1 MEIGSVFEINPAAVK
16 KSGETTAL
24 HLAQVDKYG
33 KAHCSFTASG
43 REAIELALISLERE
57 KPDTPKRCLMP
68 AYMCDSVFL
77 PFLHRGW
84 ELVFYTVD
92 RGLMS
97 YGEELFRLT
106 LEHDPGMIF
115 IHPYYGT
122 DTCREL
128 RVQMKALRKSGVFVM
143 EDVTQSYYL
152 EGIGKD
158 ADFVVGSLR
167 KWYAVPDGGFVATD
181 IPLAQEVLEAGE
193 DYARERLSPL
203 TEKWM
208 YLHDETSSGEEPE
221 ERQARKA
228 AYLEKNRALEEALD
242 HYSDIRRMSQVSL
255 SILSETDE
263 MAAAKKRSENY
274 DYLYEKISG
283 MRRLRPILEKEDGEA
298 PLYFPIYAKERESL
312 QGFLRE
318 RDIYA
323 PVLWPLGEENRNA
336 LVGDEDYI
344 YRHILAL
351 PIDQRYG
358 IGDMEKIAE
367 ALLDFEKQRVV
378 GIRADANKMIAMGHI
393 MRCLTIA
400 GELQKKGFRV
410 VFFTADAWPK
420 ETLAEAGMEQICLHT
435 RWDWMEEE
443 LPRLNELLS
452 RLEIGILL
460 VDSYQVSPA
469 YFEGLRDEV
478 RLVYLDDC
486 FEAVY
491 PVDLLINYNAYHTRF
506 PYEESYG
513 GGTRLLLG
521 TAYVPLRKEFAQT
534 TEDALRRED
543 GRHPEGKSFSVFL
556 ASGGGDAENALMGIL
571 KKAIDRETL
580 KDVIFHVV
588 VGAYHPRGDELEAF
602 ADAHTNVRV
611 YRPCQDMAGLMQECD
626 AAASA
631 AGTMLFELSAMQVPT
646 VFFQTADNQ
655 RYDSDFFAEEER
667 MIYAG
672 DIRQDRDACLTAVC
686 GGLERILEDENLRT
700 RMREKLSLVTDGM
713 GAERIAEEIAK
724 L

>member
-1 MEIGSVFEINPAAVK
+1 MEIGSIFEINPAAIK
-16 KSGETTAL
+16 GNAETAPF
-24 HLAQVDKYG
+24 HLAQVDRYG

-43 REAIELALISLERE
+43 REAIELALVSLER
-57 KPDTPKRCLMP
+57 KNPDIPKRCLMP

-77 PFLHRGW
+77 PFQHRGW

-92 RGLMS
+92 RGLLS
-97 YGEELFRLT
+97 YGEELFRLA
-106 LEHDPGMIF
+106 LEYDPGMIF
-115 IHPYYGT
+115 IHPYYGA
-122 DTCREL
+122 DTCKEL
-128 RVQMKALRKSGVFVM
+128 RVQLKALQKSGIFVM

-152 EGIGKD
+152 EGIGKE

-181 IPLAQEVLEAGE
+181 LPLVEDDLDAGE
-193 DYARERLSPL
+193 DYARERLSTL

-208 YLHDETSSGEEPE
+208 YLNDETFLEMAEE
-221 ERQARKA
+221 ERQAKKRD
-228 AYLEKNRALEEALD
+228 YLEKNRALENALD
-242 HYSDIRRMSQVSL
+242 HYSRIRKISQLSR

-263 MAAAKKRSENY
+263 AAAAKRRNENY
-274 DYLYEKISG
+274 NYLYDNISG
-283 MRRLRPILEKEDGEA
+283 MRRLRPILEKEGGEA

-323 PVLWPLGEENRNA
+323 PVLWPLGEENRSA

-344 YRHILAL
+344 YQHMLAL

-420 ETLAEAGMEQICLHT
+420 ETLAEAGMEQICLRT

-469 YFEGLRDEV
+469 YFEGLRDQV

-486 FEAVY
+486 FDAVY
-491 PVDLLINYNAYHTRF
+491 PVDLLINYNAFHTRF
-506 PYEESYG
+506 PYKESYDG
-513 GGTRLLLG
+513 RTKLLLG

-534 TEDALRRED
+534 SEEIVQREE
-543 GRHPEGKSFSVFL
+543 GRQTEGKSFSVLL
-556 ASGGGDAENALMGIL
+556 ASGGGDAKDALMGII

-588 VGAYHPRGDELEAF
+588 VGAYHPRGEELEAF
-602 ADAHTNVRV
+602 ADVHANVQV
-611 YRPCQDMAGLMQECD
+611 YRPCRDMASLMQECD

-655 RYDSDFFAEEER
+655 RYDSEFFAEEER

-672 DIRQDRDACLTAVC
+672 DIRQDRDACLAAVC
-686 GGLERILEDENLRT
+686 DGLERLLEDGDLRA

>member
-1 MEIGSVFEINPAAVK
+1 MEIGSIFEINPAAIK
-16 KSGETTAL
+16 KGAETSPL

-33 KAHCSFTASG
+33 KTHCSFTASG

-57 KPDTPKRCLMP
+57 KPETPKRCLMP
-68 AYMCDSVFL
+68 AYMCDSVFQ

-92 RGLMS
+92 RGLIS
-97 YGEELFRLT
+97 YGEELFRMT

-128 RVQMKALRKSGVFVM
+128 RVQLKALRKSGIFVM

-181 IPLAQEVLEAGE
+181 IPLAEDDLEAGE
-193 DYARERLSPL
+193 DYAEERLSPL

-208 YLHDETSSGEEPE
+208 YLHGETSSEEKLE
-221 ERQARKA
+221 ERQARKT

-242 HYSDIRRMSQVSL
+242 HYSGIRRMSQLSL

-263 MAAAKKRSENY
+263 MAAAKKRRQNY
-274 DYLYEKISG
+274 HYLYEKIGG
-283 MRRLRPILEKEDGEA
+283 MRRLCPILEKEGEEA
-298 PLYFPIYAKERESL
+298 PLYFPIYAREREEL
-312 QGFLRE
+312 QSFLRE

-323 PVLWPLGEENRNA
+323 PVLWLLGEENKDA
-336 LVGDEDYI
+336 LFGDEDYI
-344 YRHILAL
+344 YRHMLAL

-358 IGDMEKIAE
+358 LEDMERIGE

-378 GIRADANKMIAMGHI
+378 GIRADANDTIATGHI
-393 MRCLTIA
+393 MRCITIA
-400 GELQKKGFRV
+400 EALRRKGFRT
-410 VFFTADAWPK
+410 VFFTADEEAR
-420 ETLAEAGMEQICLHT
+420 EMLSQAGMEQICLHT
-435 RWDWMEEE
+435 EWDHMEEE
-443 LPRLNELLS
+443 IPRLREMLS
-452 RLEIGILL
+452 LAGVGILL
-460 VDSYQVSPA
+460 VDSYQATPA
-469 YFEGLRDEV
+469 YFEGLRDQV
-478 RLVYLDDC
+478 KLVYLDDC

-491 PVDLLINYNAYHTRF
+491 PVDLLINYNAFHTRF

-513 GGTRLLLG
+513 GRTRLLLG
-521 TAYVPLRKEFAQT
+521 TAYVPLRREFAQT
-534 TEDALRRED
+534 AEDTVRREA
-543 GRHPEGKSFSVFL
+543 FSVLL
-556 ASGGGDAENALMGIL
+556 ASGGGDAEDALMGIL
-571 KKAIDRETL
+571 EKAVGRAAL
-580 KDVIFHVV
+580 KDVTFHVV
-588 VGAYHPRGDELEAF
+588 AGAYHPRGDELEAF
-602 ADAHTNVRV
+602 ADVHANVKV
-611 YRPCQDMAGLMQECD
+611 YRPCEDMAGLMQACD

-655 RYDSDFFAEEER
+655 RYDSEFFAEGER
-667 MIYAG
+667 MLYAG
-672 DIRQDRDACLTAVC
+672 DIRQNRDACLAAVC
-686 GGLERILEDENLRT
+686 EGIERLLEDENLRA
-700 RMREKLSLVTDGM
+700 RMREKLSLVTDGT
-713 GAERIAEEIAK
+713 GAERIAEALVRLLK
-724 L
+724 

>member
-1 MEIGSVFEINPAAVK
+1 MEIGSIFEINPAAIK
-16 KSGETTAL
+16 RNAETAPL
-24 HLAQVDKYG
+24 HLAQVDKYE
-33 KAHCSFTASG
+33 KAHCCYTASG
-43 REAIELALISLERE
+43 REAIELALVSLERE
-57 KPDTPKRCLMP
+57 KPDIPKRCLMP

-77 PFLHRGW
+77 PFRHRGW

-92 RGLMS
+92 RGLLS
-97 YGEELFRLT
+97 YGEELFRLA
-106 LEHDPGMIF
+106 LECDPGMIF

-128 RVQMKALRKSGVFVM
+128 RVQLRAIRRNGVFVM

-167 KWYAVPDGGFVATD
+167 KWYAVPDGGFVAAD
-181 IPLAQEVLEAGE
+181 VPLAEDALETGE
-193 DYARERLSPL
+193 DYARDRLSPL

-208 YLHDETSSGEEPE
+208 YLNDETFLETTEE
-221 ERQARKA
+221 ERRAKKT
-228 AYLEKNRALEEALD
+228 AYLEKNRALEDALD
-242 HYSDIRRMSQVSL
+242 CYSHIRKMSQLSL

-263 MAAAKKRSENY
+263 AAAAAKRTKNY
-274 DYLYEKISG
+274 EYLYKKISG
-283 MRRLRPILEKEDGEA
+283 MRRLRPILGKGDGEV
-298 PLYFPIYAKERESL
+298 PLYFPIYAKERDSL

-323 PVLWPLGEENRNA
+323 PVLWPLGEENRGA

-344 YRHILAL
+344 YRNLLAL

-358 IGDMEKIAE
+358 IEEMEKIAE

-393 MRCLTIA
+393 MRCITIA

-420 ETLAEAGMEQICLHT
+420 GTLADAGMEQICLHT

-452 RLEIGILL
+452 RMEVDILL
-460 VDSYQVSPA
+460 VDSYQATPA
-469 YFEGLRDEV
+469 YFKGLEERIK
-478 RLVYLDDC
+478 LVCLDDC

-506 PYEESYG
+506 PYEESYAG
-513 GGTRLLLG
+513 KTRLLLG

-534 TEDALRRED
+534 AEDERQ
-543 GRHPEGKSFSVFL
+543 PEGKSFSVLL
-556 ASGGGDAENALMGIL
+556 ASGGGDMADALMGIL
-571 KKAIDRETL
+571 EKAIKRAAL
-580 KDVIFHVV
+580 KDVTFHVV
-588 VGAYHPRGDELEAF
+588 VGVYHPRGNELEAF
-602 ADAHTNVRV
+602 ANGHTNVQV
-611 YRPCQDMAGLMQECD
+611 HRPCQDMAGLMRECD

-655 RYDSDFFAEEER
+655 RYDSEFFAEEER
-667 MIYAG
+667 MLFAG
-672 DIRQDRDACLTAVC
+672 DIRKNRDACLSAVC
-686 GGLERILEDENLRT
+686 EGLERILEDEKLRS
-700 RMREKLSLVTDGM
+700 RMRKKLSFVTDGK

>member
-1 MEIGSVFEINPAAVK
+1 MEIGSIFEINPTVIK
-16 KSGETTAL
+16 KGVETASL

-43 REAIELALISLERE
+43 REAIELALVSLERE
-57 KPDTPKRCLMP
+57 KPDISKRCLMP

-77 PFLHRGW
+77 PFRRRGW

-92 RGLMS
+92 RGLLS
-97 YGEELFRLT
+97 YGEELFHLAM
-106 LEHDPGMIF
+106 EHDPGMVF
-115 IHPYYGT
+115 IHPYYGV

-128 RVQMKALRKSGVFVM
+128 RVQLKALRKSGVLVM

-167 KWYAVPDGGFVATD
+167 KWYAIPDGGFVATD
-181 IPLAQEVLEAGE
+181 LPLADADLEAGE
-193 DYARERLSPL
+193 DYAEDRLSPL

-208 YLHDETSSGEEPE
+208 YLNDKAFLEMTEQ
-221 ERQARKA
+221 ERQAKKT

-242 HYSDIRRMSQVSL
+242 HYSHIRRMSQLSL

-263 MAAAKKRSENY
+263 EAAAAKRTKNCEH
-274 DYLYEKISG
+274 LYEKISG

-318 RDIYA
+318 RDIFA
-323 PVLWPLGEENRNA
+323 PVLWPLGEENRGA

-344 YRHILAL
+344 YRHMLAL
-351 PIDQRYG
+351 PLDQRYG
-358 IGDMEKIAE
+358 IKEMERIGE
-367 ALLDFEKQRVV
+367 ALLEFEKQRVV

-452 RLEIGILL
+452 RLEIEILL
-460 VDSYQVSPA
+460 VDSYQATPA
-469 YFEGLRDEV
+469 YFKGLGERV
-478 RLVYLDDC
+478 KLVCLDDC

-513 GGTRLLLG
+513 RRTRLLLG

-534 TEDALRRED
+534 AEETARREE
-543 GRHPEGKSFSVFL
+543 RRQREGNAFSVLL
-556 ASGGGDAENALMGIL
+556 ASGGGDAEDALMGIL
-571 KKAIDRETL
+571 KKAIERESL

-588 VGAYHPRGDELEAF
+588 AGAYYARGDELEAF
-602 ADAHTNVRV
+602 ANVHTNVQV
-611 YRPCQDMAGLMQECD
+611 HRPCQDMAGLMRECD

-655 RYDSDFFAEEER
+655 RYDSEFFAEEER
-667 MIYAG
+667 MLYAG
-672 DIRQDRDACLTAVC
+672 DIRKDRAACLDTICDGV
-686 GGLERILEDENLRT
+686 ERILEDENLRAG
-700 RMREKLSLVTDGM
+700 MREKLSLVTDGR

>member
-1 MEIGSVFEINPAAVK
+1 MEIGSIFEINPAAIK
-16 KSGETTAL
+16 KGVETAPL

-43 REAIELALISLERE
+43 REAMELALVTLERE
-57 KPDTPKRCLMP
+57 KPDIPKRCLMP

-77 PFLHRGW
+77 PFRHRGW

-92 RGLMS
+92 RELLS
-97 YGEELFRLT
+97 YGEELFRLAM
-106 LEHDPGMIF
+106 EYDPGMIF
-115 IHPYYGT
+115 IHPYYGA

-128 RVQMKALRKSGVFVM
+128 RIQLKALQKSGVVVM

-181 IPLAQEVLEAGE
+181 LPLADADLEAGE
-193 DYARERLSPL
+193 DYAEERLSPL

-208 YLHDETSSGEEPE
+208 YLNDKAFLKTTEE
-221 ERQARKA
+221 ERQAKKT
-228 AYLEKNRALEEALD
+228 AYLEKNRALEDALD
-242 HYSDIRRMSQVSL
+242 HYTHIRRMSQLSL
-255 SILSETDE
+255 SILAETDE
-263 MAAAKKRSENY
+263 AAAAAKRTKNY
-274 DYLYEKISG
+274 EYLYGKISG

-323 PVLWPLGEENRNA
+323 PVLWPLGEENRGA

-344 YRHILAL
+344 YRHMLAL

-378 GIRADANKMIAMGHI
+378 GIRADANKKIAMGHI

-420 ETLAEAGMEQICLHT
+420 ETLAEAGMEQICLRT

-469 YFEGLRDEV
+469 YFEGLRDQV

-491 PVDLLINYNAYHTRF
+491 PVDLLINYNAFHTRF
-506 PYEESYG
+506 PYKESYDG
-513 GGTRLLLG
+513 RTKLLLG

-543 GRHPEGKSFSVFL
+543 GRQPEGKSFSVLL

-571 KKAIDRETL
+571 KKAIDRENL

-611 YRPCQDMAGLMQECD
+611 YRPCQDVAGLMRECD

-655 RYDSDFFAEEER
+655 RYDSEFFAEEER
-667 MIYAG
+667 MLYAG
-672 DIRQDRDACLTAVC
+672 DIRQDRDACLVAVC
-686 GGLERILEDENLRT
+686 EGLERLFKDGNLRI